1 MSSFG
6 DRVRIKQ
13 SPETVAAG
21 VAGLEGNV
29 FGFTT
34 PSMTGVEV
42 VGGAPDVQALNVS
55 IDTLGNDLWFRT
67 DLVEFLHHHVGM
79 EMAVGNVRAVR
90 QSDGSWA
97 ESVINP
103 PSSTQTANVPSTLL
117 GRLRRLFTK

>member
-34 PSMTGVEV
+34 PSVTEVDV
-42 VGGAPDVQALNVS
+42 VGGAPDDRALNVS
-55 IDTLGNDLWFRT
+55 VDAHGNDLWFRP
-67 DLVEFLHHHVGM
+67 DLVEFLDHNVGM
-79 EMAVGNVRAVR
+79 EMAVDNVRAVR

-97 ESVINP
+97 ESFINS
-103 PSSTQTANVPSTLL
+103 PSSSRTAKAPSTLL
-117 GRLRRLFTK
+117 GRLKRLFTK